1 MVEDAGNI
9 LHNVN
14 GYSLLRWSG
23 VLASE
28 RCRTRIEELNVGSNQ
43 MQRFQSRFT
52 FFGAFAAARPLIGSR
67 KMPTLHVARGQ
78 ATSQCIQITG
88 LMPGVNYG

>member
-1 MVEDAGNI
+1 MPKIDMVEDAGNMS
-9 LHNVN
+9 HNVN
-14 GYSLLRWSG
+14 GYSLSRWSG
-23 VLASE
+23 VAFELASDE
-28 RCRTRIEELNVGSNQ
+28 SYL